1 MNFDWRKYLDVAE
14 SLSVADLGIDREAC
28 LRSAVSRAYY
38 AAFGSARSR
47 AREKRL
53 RTRQSAAEHGE
64 VSVFFAQ
71 QYGEVGLEIAKLLSR
86 LRTNRNIAD
95 YDDVCEDAE
104 GLSTESIAYAGQVL
118 NLLATL

>member
-1 MNFDWRKYLDVAE
+1 MNFSWERFLAVAE
-14 SLSVADLGIDREAC
+14 ALSNVDFGADREAC
-28 LRSAVSRAYY
+28 LRSSVSRAYF

-47 AREKRL
+47 AREARL

-71 QYGEVGLEIAKLLSR
+71 TYGDAGGEIAKHLGR

-95 YDDVCEDAE
+95 YDDHCEDAE
-104 GLSTESIAYAGQVL
+104 SLSTESIAYARRVL

>member
-1 MNFDWRKYLDVAE
+1 MSFRWEKFLEVAE
-14 SLSVADLGIDREAC
+14 TLSSSDAGTDREAC

-47 AREKRL
+47 ARERRL
-53 RTRQSAAEHGE
+53 HTRQSAAEHGE

-71 QYGEVGLEIAKLLSR
+71 KYGDAGGEIAKLLSR

-104 GLSTESIAYAGQVL
+104 RLSTESIAYAGRVL
-118 NLLATL
+118 SLLATV

>member
-1 MNFDWRKYLDVAE
+1 MSFSWENF
-14 SLSVADLGIDREAC
+14 LSVAELLSNADSGADHEAC

-38 AAFGSARSR
+38 AAFGSARSH
-47 AREKRL
+47 ARERRL
-53 RTRQSAAEHGE
+53 QTRQSAAEHGE

-71 QYGEVGLEIAKLLSR
+71 KYGERGGEIAKILSR

-95 YDDVCEDAE
+95 YDDDCADAE
-104 GLSTESIAYAGQVL
+104 GLSVESITYARRVL

>member
-1 MNFDWRKYLDVAE
+1 MSFSWEKF
-14 SLSVADLGIDREAC
+14 LSVAEALANADIGADREAC

-47 AREKRL
+47 ARERRL
-53 RTRQSAAEHGE
+53 QTRQSAAEHGE

-71 QYGEVGLEIAKLLSR
+71 KYGDVGGEIAKHLSR

-95 YDDVCEDAE
+95 YDDACEDAE
-104 GLSTESIAYAGQVL
+104 SLSTESIAYAHRVL
-118 NLLATL
+118 NLLGTL

>member
-1 MNFDWRKYLDVAE
+1 MSFRWEKYLAVAE
-14 SLSVADLGIDREAC
+14 VLSGTDVGADREAC
-28 LRSAVSRAYY
+28 LRSAVSRSYY
-38 AAFGSARSR
+38 AAFGSARSH
-47 AREKRL
+47 ARERRL
-53 RTRQSAAEHGE
+53 HTRQSAAEHGE

-71 QYGEVGLEIAKLLSR
+71 TYGEAGGEIAKILGR

-104 GLSTESIAYAGQVL
+104 NLSTESIAYARRAL